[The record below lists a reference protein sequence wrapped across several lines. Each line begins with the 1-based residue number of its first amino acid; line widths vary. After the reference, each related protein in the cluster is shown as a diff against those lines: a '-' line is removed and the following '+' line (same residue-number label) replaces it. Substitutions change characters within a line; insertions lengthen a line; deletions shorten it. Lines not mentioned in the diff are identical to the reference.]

1 MKRILLL
8 LLISLFPRILS
19 FSQTTYP
26 RQLNDSIVEITVTQL
41 KQTNLIFREHYKLKL
56 ENVELKNK
64 ITYEAQM
71 LENAKKQVQLE
82 KRLIASLQSDIS
94 NTEEYY
100 KSQLSIQDCKYKRL
114 MFAGGLG
121 VTVSLAAILIVCL
134 Q

>member
-1 MKRILLL
+1 M
-8 LLISLFPRILS
+8 S

-82 KRLIASLQSDIS
+82 KRLIASLQSNIS

-100 KSQLSIQDCKYKRL
+100 KSQLSIQDRKYKRL
-114 MFAGGLG
+114 MFAGGIR
-121 VTVSLAAILIVCL
+121 V
-134 Q
+134 